1 MYYLRKNG
9 NGYNISKR
17 DETKFKRNNKY
28 YKYYF
33 TKNQRRDVAKITLH
47 YLIHGFKKSK
57 KRKVNNNPFL
67 IVFDPKRSKKKR
79 Y

>member
-17 DETKFKRNNKY
+17 DNSKFFRNNKH

-47 YLIHGFKKSK
+47 YLIHGFKKTK
-57 KRKVNNNPFL
+57 KRKANINPFL
-67 IVFDPKRSKKKR
+67 IDFNPKRSKKKR
-79 Y
+79 F